1 MPVNTDDR
9 RKQLLWYPMRITY
22 GRTER
27 MMHFRE
33 LLEQEHLEYFL
44 PMRYEFEKTGDW
56 DVKKECV
63 PAVNGL
69 IFIRSTQEMLTHLK
83 MTRREFEPMR
93 YWTNHLSENK
103 DDKVL
108 VVPDKQM
115 NNFKSLYAKQDE
127 RVVMLE
133 YSDFIAKP
141 GKRVRITQGDFENT
155 VGTIKRIKK
164 SQCVVVEIEGFAA
177 VAIAFVPPS
186 WLQELTESE
195 YHAFMHNM

>member
-1 MPVNTDDR
+1 
-9 RKQLLWYPMRITY
+9 MRITY

-27 MMHFRE
+27 MMRFRE

-44 PMRYEFEKTGDW
+44 PMRYEFQKTGDW

-69 IFIRSTQEMLTHLK
+69 IFIRSTQEMLTRLK

-93 YWTNHLSENK
+93 YWTNHLSENE

-108 VVPDKQM
+108 VVPDSQM
-115 NNFKSLYAKQDE
+115 NNFKSLY
-127 RVVMLE
+127 
-133 YSDFIAKP
+133 
-141 GKRVRITQGDFENT
+141 T
-155 VGTIKRIKK
+155 KRIKK
-164 SQCVVVEIEGFAA
+164 SQCVVVELEGFAA
-177 VAIAFVPPS
+177 VAIAFVPPL